1 MTGQSASAQQPTWYG
16 VPFCG
21 YLKEKSFFF
30 FLEVPEWCEV
40 FLFYSFTKAMDI

>member
-1 MTGQSASAQQPTWYG
+1 MTGQSTSAQQPTWYG

-21 YLKEKSFFF
+21 YLKEKSFFS
-30 FLEVPEWCEV
+30 LEVPEWCEG